1 MADQPERPFEIPEA
15 MRDSARQSV
24 EEAQRAFDRF
34 ISATQEAV
42 GRLDQRSET
51 AQTGLQGINRKV
63 LELSEENVKAA
74 FDHAQRLLRARTL
87 DEVVKLQ
94 AEFTRRQMAMLG
106 EQTRVLSDAT
116 QKVGDDIGKD

>member
-1 MADQPERPFEIPEA
+1 MAEEPERPFEIPEA
-15 MRDSARQSV
+15 MRETARRSV
-24 EEAQRAFDRF
+24 EDAQAAFDRF

-42 GRLDQRSET
+42 GRLDARSET
-51 AQTGLQGINRKV
+51 AQTGLQEISRKM

-87 DEVVKLQ
+87 DDVVKLQ
-94 AEFTRRQMAMLG
+94 SEFTRRQMAMLG

-116 QKVGDDIGKD
+116 QKVGDDIGKE